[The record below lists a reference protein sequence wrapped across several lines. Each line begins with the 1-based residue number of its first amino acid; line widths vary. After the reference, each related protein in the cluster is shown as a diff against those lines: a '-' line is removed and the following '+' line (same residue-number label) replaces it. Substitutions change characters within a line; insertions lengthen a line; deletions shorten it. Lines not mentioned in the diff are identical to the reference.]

1 MEETKSKLRRLG
13 WSAAANNIDL
23 RNQQAI
29 SEEMPYSV
37 FLELLMEDEVAY
49 RRSKDYDNRLK
60 TSRLD
65 PMMVLDNYDFTFNP
79 GINKKEIYSF
89 ATCDF
94 ILNRKSIVF
103 HGFSGTGKT
112 HLANALGIE
121 ALRKDYSVLFIT
133 MQELVANV
141 KLSLI
146 KGALYW
152 ESLLRKYLK
161 PELLILDEVGL
172 EPIPYDVWGQ
182 LYQIINGRY
191 KKQQSLIMTSNRAF
205 SKWAELFIME
215 TKEGT
220 EKNDLVLPSALIQ
233 RMVHKAHLVKVEGRS
248 YRLKDFTL
256 SEETERIK
264 TDKK

>member
-1 MEETKSKLRRLG
+1 
-13 WSAAANNIDL
+13 
-23 RNQQAI
+23 
-29 SEEMPYSV
+29 
-37 FLELLMEDEVAY
+37 
-49 RRSKDYDNRLK
+49 
-60 TSRLD
+60 
-65 PMMVLDNYDFTFNP
+65 
-79 GINKKEIYSF
+79 
-89 ATCDF
+89 
-94 ILNRKSIVF
+94 VF
-103 HGFSGTGKT
+103 HGSAGCGKT

-121 ALRKDYSVLFIT
+121 ALKKDYSVLFVT

-141 KLSLI
+141 KLSLV

-220 EKNDLVLPSALIQ
+220 EKSDLVLPSALIQ

-248 YRLKDFTL
+248 YRLKDFIL
-256 SEETERIK
+256 SDETENMK